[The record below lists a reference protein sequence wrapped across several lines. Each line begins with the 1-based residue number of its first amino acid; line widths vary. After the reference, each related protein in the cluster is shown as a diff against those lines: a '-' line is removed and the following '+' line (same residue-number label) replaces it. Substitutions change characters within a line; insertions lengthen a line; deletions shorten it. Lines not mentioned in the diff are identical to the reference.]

1 MRRMRQFDDLSVN
14 ALFLSWGGVN
24 PRDGMS
30 PKLPLVSGF
39 LLVEVE
45 RGSCVDE
52 RKEKRE
58 VSATLRERVSTVCV
72 DKEKRKDASERVTL
86 HLSEPQNLFAS
97 SSCGTGTRVG

>member
-1 MRRMRQFDDLSVN
+1 MRRMRQFDDLSAN
-14 ALFLSWGGVN
+14 ALFLSWEGVN

-39 LLVEVE
+39 LLGEVE

-58 VSATLRERVSTVCV
+58 ERSFRNFERMSFNRVWIRRREKTHQSA
-72 DKEKRKDASERVTL
+72 
-86 HLSEPQNLFAS
+86 
-97 SSCGTGTRVG
+97 

>member
-1 MRRMRQFDDLSVN
+1 MRQFDDLSVN

-39 LLVEVE
+39 LLGEVE

-58 VSATLRERVSTVCV
+58 VSAKSFCFVLLWDGYPGRLT
-72 DKEKRKDASERVTL
+72 
-86 HLSEPQNLFAS
+86 P
-97 SSCGTGTRVG
+97 

>member
-1 MRRMRQFDDLSVN
+1 MRRMRQFDDLSAN

-39 LLVEVE
+39 LLGEVD

-72 DKEKRKDASERVTL
+72 DKEKRKDASACVTL